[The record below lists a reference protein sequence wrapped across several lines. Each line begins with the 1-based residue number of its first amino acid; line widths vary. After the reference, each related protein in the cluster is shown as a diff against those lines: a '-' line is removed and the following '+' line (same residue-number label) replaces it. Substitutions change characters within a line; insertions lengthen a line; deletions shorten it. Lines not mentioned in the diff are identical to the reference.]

1 MVCKITFSKR
11 PCVRSIAG
19 ATLVENVIGMGIGV
33 VVLAAVCGFSMFSA
47 RGFAGFSSCNSLDLA
62 NRKAMDQITKDFR
75 MVQAVTNFAANTIS
89 MVDYDGTPL
98 EYYYSAS
105 KQTLNRIKG
114 GVTNTLFND
123 CTRFNFTMG
132 MRTMTNATFDFY
144 PTTNV
149 WECKAMIMDW
159 CCSRKLLGSTND
171 DMPQIQTVVMRN

>member
-1 MVCKITFSKR
+1 MVCKTTFSKGR
-11 PCVRSIAG
+11 RVRATAG
-19 ATLVENVIGMGIGV
+19 STLAENIVGMGIAGL
-33 VVLAAVCGFSMFSA
+33 VLAAVCGFAMFSA
-47 RGFAGFSSCNSLDLA
+47 RGFAGLSNYNSLDLA

-75 MVQAVTNFAANTIS
+75 MVQSVTNFAANTIS

-98 EYYYSAS
+98 IYYYSAS
-105 KQTLNRIKG
+105 EQTLNRIKS
-114 GVTNTLFND
+114 GVTNTLLND

-171 DMPQIQTVVMRN
+171 DLPQIQTVVMRN